1 MFNDFKVLDE
11 GPVYVQL
18 KKYVQDMIVKGHLLE
33 HQKLPSTRELS
44 KLLTVSRNTVLN
56 AYAELEQD
64 GIIYAVKGKGHFVG
78 KVTTLK
84 TSSIIEMDWKKRLND
99 TTLLADEID
108 LIRQD
113 IHWQKGMISFISIA
127 PEEKLFD
134 VENFKR
140 AFLTRMSIEGDI
152 VLNYGYAKGYKPLI
166 DYLLGYMEMKGVD
179 ISNKD
184 IMITNGFTEGLDIL
198 LSSFAKK
205 SGRVLCE
212 NPTHHAALKL
222 FRMHGL
228 DIHGIDM
235 SDDGV
240 DIGQVE
246 QDLAEKQF
254 DFAYFI
260 PSYHNPTGI
269 VTSSEKRNAIF
280 QLFSKYQI
288 PIVEDGFNEELR
300 YTGSHLAPLIAF
312 SGSGNNIVYIGSFS
326 KILFPGLRVGWI
338 LA

>member
-134 VENFKR
+134 VENFKGH
-140 AFLTRMSIEGDI
+140 SSQEC
-152 VLNYGYAKGYKPLI
+152 PLK
-166 DYLLGYMEMKGVD
+166 E
-179 ISNKD
+179 
-184 IMITNGFTEGLDIL
+184 
-198 LSSFAKK
+198 
-205 SGRVLCE
+205 
-212 NPTHHAALKL
+212 
-222 FRMHGL
+222 
-228 DIHGIDM
+228 
-235 SDDGV
+235 
-240 DIGQVE
+240 
-246 QDLAEKQF
+246 
-254 DFAYFI
+254 
-260 PSYHNPTGI
+260 
-269 VTSSEKRNAIF
+269 
-280 QLFSKYQI
+280 
-288 PIVEDGFNEELR
+288 
-300 YTGSHLAPLIAF
+300 
-312 SGSGNNIVYIGSFS
+312 
-326 KILFPGLRVGWI
+326 ILF
-338 LA
+338 